1 LPRVRAASPHPAF
14 RRFEVELESASSLL
28 EQKLAYLYKGFVLL
42 LPNIGIGVVVL
53 VVFLGGAWLAQRTIV
68 KVFERRRQFD
78 LGALL
83 GGFIGWGLIGLGC
96 LVVATIIFPSV
107 KPSDAL
113 ATLGIGSVAIGFA
126 FKDILQNW
134 FAGLLILLRQPFVR
148 GDQISVAG
156 FEGTVEH
163 IEARATAIKTY
174 DGKRVVIPNST
185 IYTLPVTVGTAFK
198 QVRSVYDVGIGY
210 ADDIEAARSVILGAL
225 DGLEGVMQ
233 EPKPEVIPWEIGP
246 SSVNLRV
253 RWWTDSKRS
262 AVTLARG
269 RVISAMKTALA
280 DAQIDMPY
288 ATQVVLFHNQ
298 TEETDG
304 DRAQQREGWP
314 AGNSPPASRAQVVDG
329 RIRRAARPATLRSD
343 EVSSEGEL

>member
-1 LPRVRAASPHPAF
+1 
-14 RRFEVELESASSLL
+14 LESASTLL
-28 EQKLAYLYKGFVLL
+28 AQKLTYLYKSFVLL
-42 LPNIGIGVVVL
+42 LPNIGIGIVVL
-53 VVFLGGAWLAQRTIV
+53 VVFMVGAWLVQRAIV

-78 LGALL
+78 RGALL
-83 GGFIGWGLIGLGC
+83 GGFVGWGLVGLGC
-96 LVVATIIFPSV
+96 HVVATIVFASV

-210 ADDIEAARSVILGAL
+210 DDIEAARSVILGAL

-246 SSVNLRV
+246 SSINLRV

-269 RVISAMKTALA
+269 RVRCHRSGACGSRQESSMTSACWAR
-280 DAQIDMPY
+280 Q
-288 ATQVVLFHNQ
+288 
-298 TEETDG
+298 
-304 DRAQQREGWP
+304 
-314 AGNSPPASRAQVVDG
+314 ASRASIWS
-329 RIRRAARPATLRSD
+329 RTTPATCLDTVRWSPSRRSC
-343 EVSSEGEL
+343 GA

>member
-1 LPRVRAASPHPAF
+1 MCPSP
-14 RRFEVELESASSLL
+14 EVKNVLESASTLL

-42 LPNIGIGVVVL
+42 LPNIGIGIVVL
-53 VVFLGGAWLAQRTIV
+53 MVFLGGAWLAQRAIV

-83 GGFIGWGLIGLGC
+83 GGFIGWGLVGLGC

-233 EPKPEVIPWEIGP
+233 DPKPEVIPWEIGP
-246 SSVNLRV
+246 SSINLRV

-288 ATQVVLFHNQ
+288 STQVVLFHNQ

-314 AGNSPPASRAQVVDG
+314 AGSSPPASRAQVVDG